1 MARRKSTTVV
11 ETAEATRQIRC
22 AIYCRKSTNE
32 GLEREFNSLDA
43 QREAGEAYVLSQ
55 RHEGWVVLPQLYHD
69 GGFTGGNLERPALQ
83 RLLADIEA
91 GEIDIVV
98 TYKIDRLSRSLVDF
112 LGLMQRFDEHHV
124 ALASVTQQIR
134 TDTSMGRLMLNIL
147 AAFGEYEREL
157 IAERTKDKMGAAR
170 RKGKFV
176 GGGLPLGYDLDAG
189 PTGSKLRV
197 NPTEASIVRELFRL
211 YHRHQGLLPVVKEA
225 ARRGWRTK
233 TWVTRE
239 GKVKEGGVLDRA
251 NLHRLLTNVVYI
263 GKVDYE
269 GEQFDGEHEAI
280 VDDMLFHDVQAML
293 KGQARTKGVWGGNGH
308 PDALLKS
315 LLRCG
320 HCGHAMIHGHT
331 RKRQGDPYRYYVCTT
346 SQKQGVAA
354 CPTSTV
360 PAAAIEQFVIDRI
373 REMVT
378 QPALIAQVVSEAEA
392 VRSTR
397 VQALQQDITTLETH
411 LLQRQRAG
419 QQLTRTLEA
428 AEDTTPNTLIL
439 EQVQQ
444 IEREIA
450 ETGQALAEV
459 KHELAALTARKVSL
473 SDFRAALELFDPVWE
488 VLYPIERAR
497 ILRLLIEQI
506 DFNAG
511 TGKIG
516 ITFRPTGVAALHDEM
531 MAAQQL
537 AAHEEAS

>member
-1 MARRKSTTVV
+1 MARRRTTATV
-11 ETAEATRQIRC
+11 EIPTALRQIRC

-55 RHEGWVVLPQLYHD
+55 RHEGWTVLPQCYDD
-69 GGFTGGNLERPALQ
+69 GGFTGGNTDRPALQ

-91 GEIDIVV
+91 GEIDVVIV
-98 TYKIDRLSRSLVDF
+98 YKIDRLSRSLVDF
-112 LGLMQRFDEHHV
+112 LGLMQRFDEQNV

-134 TDTSMGRLMLNIL
+134 TDTSMGRLMLNVL

-197 NPTEASIVRELFRL
+197 NPTEAAIVRELFRL
-211 YHRHQGLLPVVKEA
+211 YRVHQGLLPVVKEA
-225 ARRGWRTK
+225 AKRGWRTK

-239 GKVKEGGVLDRA
+239 GKVKEGGALDRV

-263 GKVDYE
+263 GKVEYDDE
-269 GEQFDGEHEAI
+269 VFDGEHDAI
-280 VDDMLFHDVQAML
+280 IDESLFNEVQEIL
-293 KGQARTKGVWGGNGH
+293 QGQSRTRGVYGGNGH

-331 RKRQGDPYRYYVCTT
+331 RKRQGDQYRYYVCTT
-346 SQKQGVAA
+346 SQKQGVEA

-378 QPALIAQVVSEAEA
+378 KPALIAQVVTEAEA
-392 VRSTR
+392 VRATR
-397 VQALQQDITTLETH
+397 VQALQQDITTLEAH

-439 EQVQQ
+439 EQLRQ
-444 IEREIA
+444 IEHEIA

-473 SDFRAALELFDPVWE
+473 SEFRAALELFDPVWE

-497 ILRLLIEQI
+497 ILRLLIEQV

-537 AAHEEAS
+537 AAN